1 MSWPT
6 SGRNFST
13 EKSLMPTR
21 FTRHT
26 VRISSKDGFANAADA
41 DDLFALEPNEVP
53 GNLPP
58 EQPDEESVTIRVI
71 KTPTGSEMLI
81 RFSQGNDAHTV
92 HSIEGLSPKD
102 LVDEATNAIHSML
115 KGLLTPPDRYQEIA
129 PGIYRGITTG
139 RKHGKVSAS
148 DDINRRT
155 RECIAALI
163 LAGLPER
170 EITASKVANIEFRWS
185 DSNLRRQ
192 LADHGLPSFKVLK
205 KAVMQTVRKT
215 PP

>member
-6 SGRNFST
+6 SGRSFST

-41 DDLFALEPNEVP
+41 EDLFALEPNEVP

-71 KTPTGSEMLI
+71 KTAAGADMLI
-81 RFSQGNDAHTV
+81 RFSRGLDTHTL
-92 HSIEGLSPKD
+92 HSIEGLPPKD
-102 LVDEATNAIHSML
+102 LVDEAADVVRSML

-139 RKHGKVSAS
+139 RRQEWTAEFLKDCVFQAFTKIGDPRQMTLERVAS
-148 DDINRRT
+148 EIDGTGGENLRYHLRRLDL
-155 RECIAALI
+155 RFSDLKRKF
-163 LAGLPER
+163 LAG
-170 EITASKVANIEFRWS
+170 
-185 DSNLRRQ
+185 
-192 LADHGLPSFKVLK
+192 
-205 KAVMQTVRKT
+205 RKHR
-215 PP
+215 